1 MKNDGFVFQGNCCY
15 TLVGQIAWDIP
26 TLPPPLQG
34 ELIVTSSEE
43 RSQDLQWITHH
54 SISHFLLLVQFFNF
68 ISARP

>member
-15 TLVGQIAWDIP
+15 TLVGQIAGDIP
-26 TLPPPLQG
+26 TPSPLQG

-43 RSQDLQWITHH
+43 RSRDLQWITHH

-68 ISARP
+68 ISA

>member
-15 TLVGQIAWDIP
+15 TLVGQIACDIP
-26 TLPPPLQG
+26 TPPPPPQQG

-43 RSQDLQWITHH
+43 GSQDLQWITHH

-68 ISARP
+68 ISA